1 MGSFLFILIINKLN
15 KKCFIIVSLIIKG
28 GVLYGFT
35 DKNIITLNK
44 YMFLILRFISGMF
57 YSMLTLYF
65 PIWNYQLGLFRI
77 KQYFNTWIVLAI
89 PIGKSFIFLFSYLI
103 SYINWRYCF
112 IAESLALFVTAW
124 LIIPIRHEYF
134 SSKLTFKKNIRD
146 DIATESKGNKVSIFT
161 MRSSNTSKSTNNNS
175 NQWGYICCNLEY
187 IGSTL
192 SKTVM
197 LGVSSCLVFFMQSN
211 LRYIYEIK
219 DEQFIVLSSC
229 LMILIPPVLAGI
241 IVNCFS
247 CFLASQKQKQNFI
260 LFISILGVVALSV
273 PLIPSD
279 NQLIM
284 YMITSSL
291 YRLFVCCSNPFL
303 TEIIFTSLSRASLK
317 TIQTG
322 YSLTSICGNFL
333 GLSLAPYIYSLLG
346 GHKKAYIFLCIY
358 GTLGVMFILISKIGK
373 YSTYEKKEENQI
385 LLEFNDKGE
394 VIKRDNKRNNLKDEA
409 FDELSINVKVNIND
423 DREDSESDN
432 EVDDNVYKLQDIT
445 KNKF

>member
-1 MGSFLFILIINKLN
+1 M
-15 KKCFIIVSLIIKG
+15 IIKG
-28 GVLYGFT
+28 AALYGFT

-89 PIGKSFIFLFSYLI
+89 PIGKSFSFLFSYLI

-112 IAESLALFVTAW
+112 ISESLALFVTAW

-146 DIATESKGNKVSIFT
+146 DIATENKGNKVSIFT

-247 CFLASQKQKQNFI
+247 CFLVTQKQKQNFI
-260 LFISILGVVALSV
+260 LFISILGVIALSV

-279 NQLIM
+279 NQLIV

-333 GLSLAPYIYSLLG
+333 GLSLAPYIYSFLG

-358 GTLGVMFILISKIGK
+358 GILGVMFILISKIGK
-373 YSTYEKKEENQI
+373 YSTNEKKEENQI

-394 VIKRDNKRNNLKDEA
+394 VIKRENKRNNLKDEA
-409 FDELSINVKVNIND
+409 FDELSINVKVNIDD